1 MENRTRREIVCVR
14 LPWLDIEVPGL
25 LHDGEAHE
33 DRDRYLFHF
42 RKIHRRTDATGER
55 AARMFLTALF
65 GRAAIMI
72 HTARNHRGT
81 RQARASEKHENQK
94 QGNENGSGRV
104 V

>member
-1 MENRTRREIVCVR
+1 
-14 LPWLDIEVPGL
+14 
-25 LHDGEAHE
+25 
-33 DRDRYLFHF
+33 
-42 RKIHRRTDATGER
+42 
-55 AARMFLTALF
+55 
-65 GRAAIMI
+65 MI